1 VKLFINLPVRDLERS
16 RAFFSRL
23 GFAFVAG
30 FSGPDN
36 LCMKIGEEQ
45 FIMLLTRPR
54 FSDFVVG
61 DVADPEQAVGLTV
74 SVHLENKE
82 EVVGMVET
90 ARSLGARENLPPAD
104 YGFMYGWSF
113 LDLDG
118 YLWEPFWMDSA
129 HAQQQVESGS

>member
-1 VKLFINLPVRDLERS
+1 VQLFINLPVLDLARS
-16 RAFFSRL
+16 RTFFAGL
-23 GFAFVAG
+23 GFEFVDG

-36 LCMKIGEEQ
+36 LCLKIGEDQ

-54 FSDFVVG
+54 FADFVVG
-61 DVADPEQAVGLTV
+61 EVADPRQVVGLTV
-74 SVHLENKE
+74 SVHLDRKE
-82 EVVGMVET
+82 DAVGMVET

-104 YGFMYGWSF
+104 HGFMYGWSF

-129 HAQQQVESGS
+129 HAQEQMEAGA